1 MPRVIVPIYMF
12 ISFSDVIYYLTPL
25 FILPVFSL
33 SFSSEIIENRKLF
46 LLEMF
51 LLVDSSMEW
60 ISLLS
65 AVLML
70 VLQIVDWESM
80 QINT

>member
-1 MPRVIVPIYMF
+1 MPRVIVPRYMF